1 MQKPIASLMAVG
13 LLLLAACSTAEVE
26 PGPVSSFEDIAG
38 TYQRQGPGNKTFI
51 QFFEDGPFHASANR
65 DLVEE
70 SPSEIMETR
79 FEGTKAYVKNSKGRC
94 VDEDAIAGAIYE
106 IDLLENGSLQFVL
119 IEDTRAFRS
128 GMFIGQGADA
138 ITWTPVP

>member
-13 LLLLAACSTAEVE
+13 LLLLAACGTGEEVE

-38 TYQRQGPGNKTFI
+38 TYQRLGPGNKIFL

-119 IEDTRAFRS
+119 IEDTCAFRS
-128 GMFIGQGADA
+128 GMLVGAGA